1 MTCVVLNILLLIL
14 PTMPSETPIVRLST
28 KEIRN
33 FSTFLSLGTFMQD
46 ISLSFLVDNLTIAN
60 WYQRNKVTMDTLDS
74 VFLSVYT
81 IEMYLKIFACRKEVS
96 L

>member
-28 KEIRN
+28 EEIRN
-33 FSTFLSLGTFMQD
+33 FCVGTVMQN

-81 IEMYLKIFACRKEVS
+81 IEMYLKIFACRKEVN